1 MFDERKKEEKKKK
14 KSLVFFFFSLSQFFE
29 GFLLEINQEW
39 RSFLKKIDL
48 SDFDGV

>member
-29 GFLLEINQEW
+29 GFLLEINPDW
-39 RSFLKKIDL
+39 RYFKKKN
-48 SDFDGV
+48 